1 MKFTTNLW
9 GSTLNLSKVFIN
21 HFNKGLL
28 AIVIL
33 LYFTSCNDV
42 ESIGDT
48 LQDSD
53 LLLKASFTDTITIE
67 TSVVYLDSIV
77 TNNALLVGTE
87 NDEKFGRTTTESFF
101 KLLIPT
107 EVNSTFIETF
117 IESGNEAVFDSA
129 KLVLSYS
136 VISGDETLDQTI
148 EAYSINEFIVDTI
161 YYYQSNTIVDVNNE
175 LLGSVTIN
183 PELDTLDRMS
193 MRMDALGEMLFSNRT
208 AAAMQDQDSFEEEIL
223 KGLKLQ
229 VSDTEADMHTLSF
242 ALDNSQTY
250 SNFSFKL
257 YYSLPGDTT
266 SKVQSFYI
274 GRSFYHA
281 DVDFTN
287 TDYLAGLQFG
297 DEINTAE
304 TGNEAY
310 VQSGVGL
317 TTKIKFPYLDDFA
330 KQNPNLAINKVELS
344 FDPVELS
351 PLVHGTPPSAMR
363 FFALDEDGNFDP
375 NRLLLREGLTLTP
388 VSSSAVSDDLILS
401 LTYNARAGTYPVMD
415 ITTYIQSILNG
426 SLENNGLM
434 FNPFNSSRSIAR
446 SIIGDSNYETDPI
459 VLRIFYTKENGSE

>member
-9 GSTLNLSKVFIN
+9 GSTLNLSEVFIN

-67 TSVVYLDSIV
+67 TQVVYLDSVI
-77 TNNALLVGTE
+77 TNRALLVGTE

-101 KLLIPT
+101 KLYIPS
-107 EVNSTFIETF
+107 EFNETFIET
-117 IESGNEAVFDSA
+117 GNEAVFDSA
-129 KLVLSYS
+129 KLVLTYS
-136 VISGDETLDQTI
+136 VVSGDETLDQTI

-161 YYYQSNTIVDVNNE
+161 PYYQSNTIVDVNNE

-229 VSDTEADMHTLSF
+229 VNDTEADMYTLSF
-242 ALDNSQTY
+242 APDNTNTST
-250 SNFSFKL
+250 NFSFKL
-257 YYSLPGDTT
+257 YYSLPGDTISKLQTFFIGT
-266 SKVQSFYI
+266 SF
-274 GRSFYHA
+274 FHA

-363 FFALDEDGNFDP
+363 FFALDEDGNFDV

-434 FNPFNSSRSIAR
+434 FNPFYSRSSIAR